1 MINSNKTLSQKALA
15 GAAFL
20 RMHAKAMAG
29 DDDFFVAIM
38 SEPHTIAA
46 NAIEQ
51 LVKENAELR
60 AQLIAFQK
68 AANPAV
74 AVDLASGPD
83 TTACY
88 TPFVI
93 GTRVCLKANPDQR
106 GTVVGSSIR
115 ERHINPD
122 RSLLDN
128 ITGPDDERFIYLT
141 DGTQLRVRNIRREIT
156 IEPTPFIPKKQQG
169 GRS

>member
-1 MINSNKTLSQKALA
+1 MINPNKNLTQQALA
-15 GAAFL
+15 GAQFL
-20 RMHAKAMAG
+20 RMHAEASAD
-29 DDDFFVAIM
+29 DDDFFIAIM
-38 SEPHTIAA
+38 SESQVIAA

-88 TPFVI
+88 TPFV
-93 GTRVCLKANPDQR
+93 
-106 GTVVGSSIR
+106 
-115 ERHINPD
+115 
-122 RSLLDN
+122 
-128 ITGPDDERFIYLT
+128 TG
-141 DGTQLRVRNIRREIT
+141 
-156 IEPTPFIPKKQQG
+156 
-169 GRS
+169 

>member
-1 MINSNKTLSQKALA
+1 MINHNLTLKEKALA
-15 GAAFL
+15 AAEFL
-20 RMHAKAMAG
+20 RTHARHAESSPYLVDRIGA
-29 DDDFFVAIM
+29 
-38 SEPHTIAA
+38 EPRMMAA

-88 TPFVI
+88 TPFVT

-106 GTVVGSSIR
+106 GTVVGSSISSYTEHR
-115 ERHINPD
+115 YYVRFDSEFE
-122 RSLLDN
+122 DN
-128 ITGPDDERFIYLT
+128 RW
-141 DGTQLRVRNIRREIT
+141 VKARNLELV
-156 IEPTPFIPKKQQG
+156 PGK
-169 GRS
+169 